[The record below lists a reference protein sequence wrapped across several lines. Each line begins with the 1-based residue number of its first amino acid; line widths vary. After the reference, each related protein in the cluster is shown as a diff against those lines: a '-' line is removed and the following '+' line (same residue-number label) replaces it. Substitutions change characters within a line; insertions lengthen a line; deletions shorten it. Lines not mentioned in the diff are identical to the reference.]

1 MDRYTF
7 ISDYRDDRELRT
19 SFEEL
24 AKRTFG
30 IDFEEWYQQGYW
42 GEAYRPYSLMDGR
55 KIISN
60 VSVNKMPFTLCGQR
74 KLFLQLGTVMTDT
87 DYRGQGLNRKLLER
101 VMEEYKN
108 TCDGIYLFA
117 NDSVLDYYPKFGFQ
131 KAVEY
136 RYSKTVRNTGS
147 REAVIWP
154 LSRREDYDSVE
165 KIIRRAVK
173 SSLFEMNNIGLTMFY
188 LTYFMKNSLY
198 YIRSLNT
205 YVIAEEEAGVLFLH
219 QVISE
224 EEVELEE
231 VIGAFGDGIKKV
243 VLGFV
248 PQAPGSFERDVLKEE
263 DTTLFIFGDGWNE
276 FKREGLRFPALSH
289 A

>member
-1 MDRYTF
+1 MEHCTF

-173 SSLFEMNNIGLTMFY
+173 SSLFEMDNIGLTMFY

-224 EEVELEE
+224 GEVELEE

-248 PQAPGSFERDVLKEE
+248 PQAPGGFERDVLKEE
-263 DTTLFIFGDGWNE
+263 DTTLFIFGDGWDE
-276 FKREGLRFPALSH
+276 FKREGLRFPTLSH